1 MLIIRRPS
9 ADGGR
14 VSIGVWS
21 FHFCGHRY
29 YLSDSGGV
37 VYATA
42 FFITSTALGSILL
55 MNISSAVIAN
65 AYVREVSIQEQLAT
79 RAGSETTTGTRPRR
93 VSLRYVLT
101 APKQPQPTSAAHL
114 FHSHRRTSVLLG
126 RPVLDEPSSSQAVL
140 VQQRWDLSSKVAVVA
155 RRMSESRRH
164 VLQLLA
170 IDPAAGE
177 GMSRRVRQVFT
188 SIFQHR
194 WHHLVIDLA
203 ILANAAV
210 LGLNHYD
217 AVR

>member
-1 MLIIRRPS
+1 
-9 ADGGR
+9 
-14 VSIGVWS
+14 
-21 FHFCGHRY
+21 
-29 YLSDSGGV
+29 
-37 VYATA
+37 
-42 FFITSTALGSILL
+42 
-55 MNISSAVIAN
+55 
-65 AYVREVSIQEQLAT
+65 
-79 RAGSETTTGTRPRR
+79 
-93 VSLRYVLT
+93 
-101 APKQPQPTSAAHL
+101 
-114 FHSHRRTSVLLG
+114 LG

-155 RRMSESRRH
+155 RRTSESRRH

-177 GMSRRVRQVFT
+177 GMSRRVRQIFT